1 MAKTKLQNLPISSLR
16 LDGGT
21 QARVGVD
28 QDTVETY
35 ADVLEKEAGEW
46 PFGPIDV
53 FFDGDHYFVADG
65 FHRTMAGEK
74 VKRSTVPCRIHEGT
88 AKDARIFSMT
98 ANDTHGLRMNREDKR
113 ACVEWLLDNVGKL
126 PQQQLVDTSGASL
139 RTVQRIVADRR
150 PKPPKPPKAGS
161 SSSGSGTTSSVSSE
175 TVHAEDTP
183 AERKRKLKSIIQQH
197 LDKAARAIGELHDQ
211 FPNRPQHNSAVK
223 AIQGIQLW

>member
-1 MAKTKLQNLPISSLR
+1 MAKTKLQDLPISSLR

-21 QARVGVD
+21 QARVGLD
-28 QDTVETY
+28 PDTVETY
-35 ADVLEKEAGEW
+35 AEVLEKEAGEW

-53 FFDGDHYFVADG
+53 FFDGDQYFVADG

-74 VKRSTVPCRIHEGT
+74 VKRSTVPCRVHQGT

-126 PQQQLVDTSGASL
+126 PQQQLADTSGASL

-150 PKPPKPPKAGS
+150 PNTPKARS
-161 SSSGSGTTSSVSSE
+161 SSSESGATSSASSE
-175 TVHAEDTP
+175 KVHPEDTP
-183 AERKRKLKSIIQQH
+183 AERKRKLRSIIQQH
-197 LDKAARAIGELHDQ
+197 IDRAVRAVDELNEQ
-211 FPNRPQHNSAVK
+211 FPNRAQHKQALT
-223 AIQGIQLW
+223 ALQGVQLW